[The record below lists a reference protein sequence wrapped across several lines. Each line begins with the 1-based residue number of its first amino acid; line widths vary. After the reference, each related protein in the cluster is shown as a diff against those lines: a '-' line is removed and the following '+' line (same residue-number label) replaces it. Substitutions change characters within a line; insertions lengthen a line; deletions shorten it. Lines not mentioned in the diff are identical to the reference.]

1 MKIAIMQPYLFP
13 YLGYYQLAS
22 AVDTFVFFDDVNYIK
37 KGWINKNNILVNG
50 SAFKF
55 SVPVIG
61 ISQNKLI
68 NEVALSEFDI
78 WSNKFLKTLSSSY
91 KKAPYFD
98 NAIEL
103 ISEVLCKKCH
113 NVSELAQNSVALISS
128 YLGLETAFIK
138 SSDLNYD
145 RTAAGGQQKILDICK
160 VMNAVQYINP
170 QNGRELYNKNEFTNQ
185 GLELSFISMN
195 DVTYSQYT
203 DKNFVPSLSIIDVLM
218 FNSKEQIMEHLKN
231 YILL

>member
-195 DVTYSQYT
+195 DVKYPQFSG
-203 DKNFVPSLSIIDVLM
+203 KNFVPSLSVIDVLM
-218 FNSKEQIMEHLKN
+218 FNDKEVIRKLLKRYELN
-231 YILL
+231 

>member
-1 MKIAIMQPYLFP
+1 MQPYLFP